1 MVFQLHTAVFINV
14 VFTLFFF
21 VVKYVEG
28 KWIGGGWAMM
38 LLNIRQAKFIKS
50 WVLFKGSGNP
60 YILLVSRF
68 VPSIPLGMVSKLYGS
83 MNYDFVYYV
92 CLSLIGF
99 LPRLFIYT
107 KIGAELYNPFSRQ
120 FIILL
125 IIIVAFTGLTS
136 LIFNVFYGIKSR
148 QMTQTLLMYSQK
160 EKYKIVL

>member
-1 MVFQLHTAVFINV
+1 
-14 VFTLFFF
+14 
-21 VVKYVEG
+21 
-28 KWIGGGWAMM
+28 MM

-107 KIGAELYNPFSRQ
+107 KIGALFRKESR
-120 FIILL
+120 ILL
-125 IIIVAFTGLTS
+125 YL
-136 LIFNVFYGIKSR
+136 
-148 QMTQTLLMYSQK
+148 
-160 EKYKIVL
+160 KYTDFCI